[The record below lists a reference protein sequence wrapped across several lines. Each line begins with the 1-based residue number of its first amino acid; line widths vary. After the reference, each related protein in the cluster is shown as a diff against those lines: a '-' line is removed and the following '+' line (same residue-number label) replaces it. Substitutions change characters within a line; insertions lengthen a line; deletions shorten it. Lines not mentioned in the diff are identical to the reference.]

1 MKTLTAV
8 TALILSVLFICGA
21 KAPDTPVYEY
31 KVDGIYIHDI
41 TVAELEDFYRIYGYK
56 DYIYMRDWIY
66 PPIFLT
72 RLPRDFRSIKDPQ
85 KRNKLFLQ
93 IVGPLALKLGEELSE
108 ERLHIRLLEDRFQKQ
123 HDLTA
128 EEEKFLEQ
136 QAEKYDIFTRL
147 TGERRYAYIFKE
159 LLLRVNKLP
168 PSLLMGAAAIESNW
182 GTNRQRRQFALP
194 RTVVVLKRTR
204 TDSRRR
210 NRRQQLQI
218 QNFPFVA
225 GLYALIHP

>member
-72 RLPRDFRSIKDPQ
+72 RLPATSAQLKTRKNATSSSCKSS
-85 KRNKLFLQ
+85 
-93 IVGPLALKLGEELSE
+93 ALWL
-108 ERLHIRLLEDRFQKQ
+108 
-123 HDLTA
+123 
-128 EEEKFLEQ
+128 
-136 QAEKYDIFTRL
+136 
-147 TGERRYAYIFKE
+147 
-159 LLLRVNKLP
+159 
-168 PSLLMGAAAIESNW
+168 
-182 GTNRQRRQFALP
+182 
-194 RTVVVLKRTR
+194 
-204 TDSRRR
+204 
-210 NRRQQLQI
+210 
-218 QNFPFVA
+218 
-225 GLYALIHP
+225 

>member
-136 QAEKYDIFTRL
+136 QNCCSASTNCRL
-147 TGERRYAYIFKE
+147 
-159 LLLRVNKLP
+159 LC
-168 PSLLMGAAAIESNW
+168 
-182 GTNRQRRQFALP
+182 
-194 RTVVVLKRTR
+194 
-204 TDSRRR
+204 
-210 NRRQQLQI
+210 
-218 QNFPFVA
+218 
-225 GLYALIHP
+225 